1 MGAQPMRHGARV
13 QAMRRQ
19 AWPAGTMA
27 GRRAWHG
34 PAPAGGW
41 AGRAAAALAL
51 AALLGGCAT
60 LDPAGWFHKRE
71 GGVIAQQKGPLPGE
85 NRPYPNLATVPP
97 APSPPDLKALRQIT
111 AGLVA
116 DRENAQ
122 LQAEAAPLPDPSR
135 PSTAPGLFGV
145 GTLPPPVPPPA
156 GGLSATLPAVGSP
169 APAATPPRKAAPPR
183 PPAKAPVA
191 PVKSAELA
199 PPPAMHAAAPAPA
212 SQVSAGPP
220 PAAPAAASQ
229 VSAGPVSAGP
239 VSAGPVSAGPGKS
252 AVPAKPAAAP
262 EATAAPQPAM
272 PAAPPA
278 PPRIAG
284 PAGGTATGA
293 TPAAAAPAAVTADA
307 VRVSF
312 APGSATLTPA
322 AAEALKSLAAR
333 RGTKGI
339 TVTGYGEARGSDPSA
354 QVAAVGL
361 GLSRARAIAAALEA
375 DGVPSAALRLLSV
388 AAGQGGGAQLQ

>member
-1 MGAQPMRHGARV
+1 MGAQPMRHEARV
-13 QAMRRQ
+13 QAMRPEAR
-19 AWPAGTMA
+19 PAGTMA
-27 GRRAWHG
+27 GRRARHD

-51 AALLGGCAT
+51 AALLGGCGT

-111 AGLVA
+111 VGLVA

-122 LQAEAAPLPDPSR
+122 LQAEATPLPDPSR

-156 GGLSATLPAVGSP
+156 GGLSATLPAVGTP
-169 APAATPPRKAAPPR
+169 APAAAPPRKAAPPR

-212 SQVSAGPP
+212 APP
-220 PAAPAAASQ
+220 PAAPVAA
-229 VSAGPVSAGP
+229 AGPVSA
-239 VSAGPVSAGPGKS
+239 
-252 AVPAKPAAAP
+252 AAP
-262 EATAAPQPAM
+262 VATAAPPAAM
-272 PAAPPA
+272 AAAPPA
-278 PPRIAG
+278 PPRISG
-284 PAGGTATGA
+284 PAGGTTVGA
-293 TPAAAAPAAVTADA
+293 APAASAPAAVTAEM
-307 VRVSF
+307 VRVRF
-312 APGSATLTPA
+312 APGSATLPPA
-322 AAEALKSLAAR
+322 ALDALKSLAGR

-339 TVTGYGEARGSDPSA
+339 TVTGYGEASGSDPSA
-354 QVAAVGL
+354 QVAAVSL
-361 GLSRARAIAAALEA
+361 GLARAQAIAAALTA
-375 DGVPSAALRLLSV
+375 DGVPAAALRVLSA
-388 AAGQGGGAQLQ
+388 AAGPKGSKGGSQGGSQGGSAQLQ

>member
-34 PAPAGGW
+34 PAPTGGW

-122 LQAEAAPLPDPSR
+122 LQAEATPLPDPSR

-212 SQVSAGPP
+212 SQVSAGP
-220 PAAPAAASQ
+220 
-229 VSAGPVSAGP
+229 VSAGT
-239 VSAGPVSAGPGKS
+239 VSAGPGKS
-252 AVPAKPAAAP
+252 AVPAKPATAP
-262 EATAAPQPAM
+262 EATTAPQPAM

-354 QVAAVGL
+354 QVAAVDL

>member
-1 MGAQPMRHGARV
+1 MGAQPMRHEARV
-13 QAMRRQ
+13 QAMRPEAR
-19 AWPAGTMA
+19 PAGTMA
-27 GRRAWHG
+27 GRRARHD

-51 AALLGGCAT
+51 AALLGGCGT

-122 LQAEAAPLPDPSR
+122 LQAEATPLPDPSR

-156 GGLSATLPAVGSP
+156 GGLSATLPAVSTP
-169 APAATPPRKAAPPR
+169 APAAAPPRKAAPPR

-212 SQVSAGPP
+212 APP
-220 PAAPAAASQ
+220 PAAPAAAS
-229 VSAGPVSAGP
+229 PVST
-239 VSAGPVSAGPGKS
+239 GPVSAGPGKP

-262 EATAAPQPAM
+262 VATAAPPPAM
-272 PAAPPA
+272 PMAPPA
-278 PPRIAG
+278 PPRISG
-284 PAGGTATGA
+284 PAGGTTVGA
-293 TPAAAAPAAVTADA
+293 APAASAPAAVTAEM
-307 VRVSF
+307 VRVGF
-312 APGSATLTPA
+312 APGSATLPPA
-322 AAEALKSLAAR
+322 ALDALKSLAGR

-339 TVTGYGEARGSDPSA
+339 TVTGYGEASGSDPSA
-354 QVAAVGL
+354 QVAAVSL
-361 GLSRARAIAAALEA
+361 GLARAQAIAAALTA
-375 DGVPSAALRLLSV
+375 DGVPAAALRVLSA
-388 AAGQGGGAQLQ
+388 AAGPKGSKGGSQGGSQGGSAQLQ